1 MGFVLGSKKGGG
13 LGTRGAKAW
22 VKKEG
27 LSEGV
32 FSLVFS
38 FFTKFFFLSVLEFV
52 ILF

>member
-27 LSEGV
+27 PFEGV
-32 FSLVFS
+32 LF
-38 FFTKFFFLSVLEFV
+38 FFFLIPFPVNTEICDF
-52 ILF
+52 ILS